1 VATTVAGIIP
11 LLAQLSTSNGQ
22 PQIAPAWASVAL
34 VLAVALVGLD
44 RFLGLS
50 SAWMRFLTTE
60 IQIRNTLQAF
70 QLDWEIQ
77 RATWKGAAPSD
88 EQVQEMLGQC
98 KAFLVQVNA
107 LLEQE
112 MAAWIQ
118 ELQTALRQLDDAA
131 KSRAETEKRSG
142 VTSVVSNGEQC
153 TDGWDLSIDGG
164 SPRHCMGKTA
174 ALRDLLPGIHTVRV
188 ERKRNGNDVQAEGT
202 VVIPAGETT
211 RLTLEVQ

>member
-1 VATTVAGIIP
+1 M
-11 LLAQLSTSNGQ
+11 
-22 PQIAPAWASVAL
+22 L
-34 VLAVALVGLD
+34 V
-44 RFLGLS
+44 R
-50 SAWMRFLTTE
+50 
-60 IQIRNTLQAF
+60 
-70 QLDWEIQ
+70 
-77 RATWKGAAPSD
+77 
-88 EQVQEMLGQC
+88 C

-118 ELQTALRQLDDAA
+118 EFQTALRQLDDAA
-131 KSRAETEKRSG
+131 KSRAETEKLGG
-142 VTSVVSNGEQC
+142 VTIVVSNGEQC
-153 TDGWDLSIDGG
+153 TNGWDLSIDGG

-188 ERKRNGNDVQAEGT
+188 EGKRNGNDVQAEGT